1 MESIRNE
8 DVIKTGYIPVEYNF
22 YKELLRKAEEW
33 DRYQFE
39 KNLKKEKEE
48 NNEIANNIWNYY
60 FERWC

>member
-8 DVIKTGYIPVEYNF
+8 DVIKTGYIPVEYNL

-48 NNEIANNIWNYY
+48 NNEITNNI
-60 FERWC
+60 